1 VTGKRTLMAAAC
13 LLALPMTGHAEPAP
27 AAPATASA
35 PGVVIDARTERVLLD
50 ACAFLRSAERFAV
63 DVAVT
68 YDDVLKSGKK
78 VQYHRENSIVLER
91 PNRLRVDGESDK
103 GSRSVFYDGKRLT
116 VYRPDRALYAA
127 FDAPATV
134 DATLDAIEA
143 RGVTMP
149 LDDLLRAHPCAGLA
163 EHLKTASHAGRHY
176 LDGDWYHHLLLETDA
191 VDVQLWVA
199 DGDEPVIRQVV
210 ITYRDAPGQPQFS
223 AALTGWDFGPV
234 IEPGTFA
241 FTPPAGAKQVE
252 FRGADAAK
260 GGGK

>member
-1 VTGKRTLMAAAC
+1 MAA
-13 LLALPMTGHAEPAP
+13 LPLTSGAEPAP
-27 AAPATASA
+27 AAPAAVSA
-35 PGVVIDARTERVLLD
+35 PPGVVIDARTERVLLD

-63 DVAVT
+63 DVSVS

-103 GSRSVFYDGKRLT
+103 GVRSVFYDGKTLT
-116 VYRPDRALYAA
+116 VFRPDRAVFAT
-127 FDAPATV
+127 FDAPATI
-134 DATLDAIEA
+134 DATLDAIEQ
-143 RGVTMP
+143 RGVVMP

-176 LDGDWYHHLLLETDA
+176 LDGGWYHHLLLETDA

-199 DGDEPVIRQVV
+199 EGDEPVIRQVV
-210 ITYRDAPGQPQFS
+210 ITYRDAPGAPQFS
-223 AALTGWDFGPV
+223 AALTGWDLGPV

-252 FRGADAAK
+252 FRGADDAR